1 MVLPWWVGGWGCG
14 QVPTVLCPQL
24 HNARQLAAWC
34 RHYICTHYN
43 DVCRRFP
50 REMKFMSA
58 GTVRDGGQAE
68 MHRGGGGVDLA
79 TP

>member
-1 MVLPWWVGGWGCG
+1 MGGEGCG
-14 QVPTVLCPQL
+14 LVPTALCPQL

-58 GTVRDGGQAE
+58 GTARGAGGHAAVV
-68 MHRGGGGVDLA
+68 GWGVDLA
-79 TP
+79 AP